1 MSSMLEKPDRSA
13 RKQQKAIL
21 SAPTAP
27 PGEKEN
33 LAQFPMSFP
42 RRGLRIERLKGGL
55 RKIDL

>member
-1 MSSMLEKPDRSA
+1 MSSILEKPDRSA
-13 RKQQKAIL
+13 RKQQKPIL

-27 PGEKEN
+27 PGEKV